1 MRIVSILFLFAA
13 LTATAASAQPKGQT
27 EKRGDIVL
35 GGLFN
40 LDGVQSELD
49 IPTYLGAMLAVDELN
64 AGGGLLGRNVRLVA
78 EDGKSRPKKLGKDTA
93 KILRQYPSVAAF
105 LGLSDT
111 DMVLGAAPPAAAA
124 GRLFLTSGATS
135 PKLPAQVPDYL
146 YLACFGDNVQAA
158 AAAEFAFSQ
167 LGATTA
173 SVLYDSTDSY
183 TNLLEGYFRTR
194 FEGLGGTIT
203 SAVPYSPG
211 NLSGPISSLQ
221 PASVIFLAAHVP
233 ADALQAVGLLRDA
246 GFSAPIIGGDGFDDE
261 QAWSG
266 NVEVRDVYFTTHV
279 YLGGDNPAQQ
289 VADFRAAYAAAYPG
303 EPLTAFAA
311 LGYDAVNLIA
321 QAIRVG
327 GSDAPADVLAGLA
340 SVTDFDGVTGTISYS
355 NGAQI
360 PLKSVSIV
368 GIDGGAFRL
377 ASEWIPAV
385 VPNP

>member
-1 MRIVSILFLFAA
+1 MRIVSILLLFAA
-13 LTATAASAQPKGQT
+13 LTATADSGQPKGQIA
-27 EKRGDIVL
+27 KSGDVIL

-40 LDGVQSELD
+40 LEGDQGELD

-64 AGGGLLGRNVRLVA
+64 AGDGVLGRHVTLVA
-78 EDGKSRPKKLGKDTA
+78 EDGKSRPKKLGKDTE
-93 KILRQYPSVAAF
+93 KILQQYPDVAAF

-135 PKLPAQVPDYL
+135 PKLPAQVPLYL

-158 AAAEFAFSQ
+158 AAAEFAYSQ

-194 FEGLGGTIT
+194 FEGLGGTIE

-211 NLSGPISSLQ
+211 DLSGPISSLQ
-221 PASVIFLAAHVP
+221 PASVIFLAAHLP
-233 ADALQAVGLLRDA
+233 DDALQAVSLLRDA
-246 GFSAPIIGGDGFDDE
+246 GFPMPIIGGDGFDDE
-261 QAWSG
+261 QVWSDH
-266 NVEVRDVYFTTHV
+266 VEVQDVYFTTHV
-279 YLGGDNPAQQ
+279 YLGSDTTDPR

-311 LGYDAVNLIA
+311 LGYDAVKLIA
-321 QAIRVG
+321 VAIQKA
-327 GSDAPADVLAGLA
+327 GSDTPADVLAGLA
-340 SVTDFDGVTGTISYS
+340 AITDFDGVTGTISYPD
-355 NGAQI
+355 GTQI
-360 PLKSVSIV
+360 PLKSVSIIQ
-368 GIDGGAFRL
+368 IDGGAYGL
-377 ASEWIPAV
+377 ASEWTPAV
-385 VPNP
+385 VPEP